1 MVVTAIDAM
10 ATLLTRDPEYF
21 GARGSVMTEQE
32 RQAVVQSEAFEKEG
46 KL

>member
-10 ATLLTRDPEYF
+10 SALRTRDPEYF

-32 RQAVVQSEAFEKEG
+32 RQVEVQRDTIDKDK